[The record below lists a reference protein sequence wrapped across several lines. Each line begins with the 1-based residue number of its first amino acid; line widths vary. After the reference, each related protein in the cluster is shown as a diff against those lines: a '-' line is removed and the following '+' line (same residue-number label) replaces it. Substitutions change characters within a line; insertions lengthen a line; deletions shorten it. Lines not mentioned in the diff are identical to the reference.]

1 MIGNFNNETN
11 FSHKFLLSQT
21 QVSKIH
27 KAFANGSWAN
37 IQFSKT
43 QLSKMIQSGGLLTH
57 DSLYLMGS
65 PSPYRMMNSI
75 VTSYVKEF
83 KNIYAKKI
91 INDILVDRT

>member
-1 MIGNFNNETN
+1 
-11 FSHKFLLSQT
+11 
-21 QVSKIH
+21 
-27 KAFANGSWAN
+27 
-37 IQFSKT
+37 
-43 QLSKMIQSGGLLTH
+43 MIQSGGLFTH

-91 INDILVDRT
+91 NNDILVDRT